1 MKPKRLPRL
10 WCALQG
16 LLPLQACRVAELGEL
31 GWPRDVVR
39 VEPKRRRTGASA
51 VAMDGMGRGTDARRR

>member
-1 MKPKRLPRL
+1 MKAKRLPRL

-16 LLPLQACRVAELGEL
+16 LLPLEACRAAELGEL

-39 VEPKRRRTGASA
+39 GEPKRRRSGVSGATMNGVGG
-51 VAMDGMGRGTDARRR
+51 VAEARRR